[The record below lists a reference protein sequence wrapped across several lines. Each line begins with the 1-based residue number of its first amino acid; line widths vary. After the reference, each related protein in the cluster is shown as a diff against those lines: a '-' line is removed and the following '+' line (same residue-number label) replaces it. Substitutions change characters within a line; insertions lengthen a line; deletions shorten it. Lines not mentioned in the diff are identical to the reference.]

1 MINILFSSGFKRS
14 LKRKLKSNQKL
25 EVLFFEKL
33 ELFSS
38 DPFYPQLKTH
48 KLTGDL
54 SNYWSFSVQQ
64 DLRVI
69 FYFEDDHHIVLTDI
83 GSHDEVY

>member
-1 MINILFSSGFKRS
+1 MINISFSSGFKRS
-14 LKRKLKSNQKL
+14 LKKKLKSNSKL
-25 EVLFFEKL
+25 EILFFEKL
-33 ELFSS
+33 QLFSL
-38 DPFYPQLKTH
+38 DIFHPQLKTH

-54 SNYWSFSVQQ
+54 SNYWSFSVQH

-69 FYFEDDHHIVLTDI
+69 FYFEDDNNIILTDI